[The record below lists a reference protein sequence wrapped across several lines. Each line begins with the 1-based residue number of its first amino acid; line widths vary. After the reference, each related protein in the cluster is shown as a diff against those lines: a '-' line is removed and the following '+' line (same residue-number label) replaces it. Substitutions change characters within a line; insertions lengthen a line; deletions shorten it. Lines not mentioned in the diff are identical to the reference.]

1 MKNKIICFHLFNDY
15 SGSPRVLKNVLCR
28 LLQEDI
34 EVELITSRGGVL
46 DELPPSK
53 NLKRRWYNYAY
64 SSNCLVTTLR
74 YSIIQIYT
82 FFVALGYMFDRRT
95 VFYINTLLPSAPAIA
110 AWIMGKKIIYHYHEN
125 AAVKSTFYRL
135 QAWVMQQIAT
145 KIICVSEYQRSFLKR
160 KKGVIVIPNT
170 LEEKFREKLLPAPA
184 EAFERK
190 RVLMLGSLKKYKS
203 PLEFISIARDLP
215 EYNFE
220 MVINDEQKN
229 IESFLQEN
237 GVTVTE
243 NLEIYPRHEEVSTF
257 YNRASLVVSLT
268 NKELAIETFGLTA
281 LEAMSAGLPVIVP
294 TVGGIAEMVHDG
306 VNGFKI
312 DVQNLTSIKNSIR
325 NILSNKQ
332 LYLSL
337 CNNSLRQSKNYD
349 SNAIVE
355 YILKISNNNLQ

>member
-1 MKNKIICFHLFNDY
+1 
-15 SGSPRVLKNVLCR
+15 
-28 LLQEDI
+28 
-34 EVELITSRGGVL
+34 
-46 DELPPSK
+46 
-53 NLKRRWYNYAY
+53 
-64 SSNCLVTTLR
+64 
-74 YSIIQIYT
+74 
-82 FFVALGYMFDRRT
+82 
-95 VFYINTLLPSAPAIA
+95 
-110 AWIMGKKIIYHYHEN
+110 
-125 AAVKSTFYRL
+125 
-135 QAWVMQQIAT
+135 
-145 KIICVSEYQRSFLKR
+145 
-160 KKGVIVIPNT
+160 
-170 LEEKFREKLLPAPA
+170 
-184 EAFERK
+184 
-190 RVLMLGSLKKYKS
+190 
-203 PLEFISIARDLP
+203 
-215 EYNFE
+215 

-243 NLEIYPRHEEVSTF
+243 NLKIYPRHEDVSTF